1 MVAIMSPMPRSA
13 GSVPT
18 AATKP
23 LPQRPTL
30 SRKRDDSDDTYPSS
44 SAKRAKVTFDP
55 DVEVR
60 VMGDWEK
67 APELVQ
73 EEVRRA
79 LEKHAMGDNSS
90 YNQVKGIYTTKE
102 DIEDEPSS
110 TTIKNYTKALIGS
123 ASSLNKSCS
132 DLVYAV
138 VGSHWLGRD
147 GDYVDLHVRLLAHL
161 VTAHGEFLADVLRML
176 VENLTTSKRL
186 HCSKILTA
194 KLKQNTAPPSN
205 GKLPNMPIV
214 ARSQIH
220 LRTHRALQHLLQ
232 LIPSASQILSS
243 IFTSSFPHQ
252 TGSKRAH
259 SVFVENLLKLTSY
272 APQLQTEVLAL
283 ITERLVKIDVQ
294 VQVDLEDLAEDF
306 DDGLVQGI
314 PRLGGDEEDEMDDSD
329 SSDDESETADET
341 EDAEAHRTK
350 DMTRNVEKMDII
362 LDLLFGYY
370 DHMFSSSAVE
380 DRVRAFSILQSH
392 FDTILLPTHRSR
404 HTQFLL
410 FHFSQTS
417 PTFIDTFVSHCA
429 GVTLDRNQPAM
440 VRQGAAAYLASFV
453 ARGIHVPTSDVRMV
467 FGYVGREL
475 DRLQAEYEPNC
486 RGPDLRRYSTYYI
499 LVQALLYIFCFRWR
513 DLEISPEEDFE
524 DDDLPAP
531 YGEERQWI
539 PGVKET
545 FDRHIRSKLNPL
557 KVCSPVIVT
566 EFARVAYRL
575 GVVYVYSIL
584 ETNKRIRLSQFA
596 SLPGMDFGQPNRET
610 ALSARKDESHQHLD
624 EYFPFDPYHL
634 PRSKRWVEGDYR
646 EWTDIT
652 GLNDDNAAE
661 SESDEEDSGDS
672 EVEEGTETDDTASS
686 I

>member
-1 MVAIMSPMPRSA
+1 MVSIMSPMPRSA

-23 LPQRPTL
+23 LPRRPTL
-30 SRKRDDSDDTYPSS
+30 SRKREDSDDVYSS
-44 SAKRAKVTFDP
+44 SPAKRNKVAFDS

-79 LEKHAMGDNSS
+79 LEKHAMGDDFG
-90 YNQVKGIYTTKE
+90 YNHVKSIYIAKE
-102 DIEDEPSS
+102 DPKDEPSP
-110 TTIKNYTKALIGS
+110 TTMKNYTKALVGS

-138 VGSHWLGRD
+138 LGSQWLGRD
-147 GDYVDLHVRLLAHL
+147 GDYVDLYVRFLAHL
-161 VTAHGEFLADVLRML
+161 VIAHGEFLADVLRML
-176 VENLTTSKRL
+176 VENLTAGKRIY
-186 HCSKILTA
+186 CSRTCRVNLTWNA
-194 KLKQNTAPPSN
+194 APPSISRPPD
-205 GKLPNMPIV
+205 LPIV
-214 ARSQIH
+214 SRSQIY
-220 LRTHRALQHLLQ
+220 LRSHRALQYLLQ
-232 LIPSASQILSS
+232 LVPSASRMLSS
-243 IFTSSFPHQ
+243 ILTAAFPHE

-259 SVFVENLLKLTSY
+259 FVFVENLLKLTSY
-272 APQLQTEVLAL
+272 APELQTEVLAL

-314 PRLGGDEEDEMDDSD
+314 PQLRRDEDDDMNDSD
-329 SSDDESETADET
+329 SSDGSETGDET
-341 EDAEAHRTK
+341 EDAEAQRTK
-350 DMTRNVEKMDII
+350 NITRNVEKMDII
-362 LDLLFGYY
+362 LDLLFAHY
-370 DHMFSSSAVE
+370 DNMFSSSAID
-380 DRVRAFSILQSH
+380 DRVRAFAILQSH

-453 ARGIHVPTSDVRMV
+453 ARGMHVPSSDVRTV
-467 FGYVGREL
+467 FGYIGREL
-475 DRLQAEYEPNC
+475 DRLQADYEPSC

-531 YGEERQWI
+531 YGEEHQWI

-596 SLPGMDFGQPNRET
+596 SAPSIEYGQPSRET

-646 EWTDIT
+646 EWTDIP
-652 GLNDDNAAE
+652 GLDDAKAPE
-661 SESDEEDSGDS
+661 SESYEEDSGDS

-686 I
+686 A